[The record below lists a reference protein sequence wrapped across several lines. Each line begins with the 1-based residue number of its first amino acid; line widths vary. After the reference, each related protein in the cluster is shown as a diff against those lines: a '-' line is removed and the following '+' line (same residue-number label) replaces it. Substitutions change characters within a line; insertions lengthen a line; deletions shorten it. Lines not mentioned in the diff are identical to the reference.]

1 MSERRKKVLAVL
13 ASLLIVCG
21 CCSGLGFWAGTFFD
35 QFLVTDPVE
44 LKVMGREIATYILP
58 DSYSEVLGFNFME
71 VKSVALAKDVQASD
85 TVIFLMQVPPFQG
98 QVSEAQA
105 EQQLRTLVQQLN
117 LQPLDFSQERVEN
130 RVINDQEVEV
140 IFNQAADNDGQ
151 GFKQMLVFLD
161 SSQGKV
167 FLMAQGS
174 EALWDQEELDNFL
187 NSVR

>member
-1 MSERRKKVLAVL
+1 
-13 ASLLIVCG
+13 
-21 CCSGLGFWAGTFFD
+21 
-35 QFLVTDPVE
+35 
-44 LKVMGREIATYILP
+44 
-58 DSYSEVLGFNFME
+58 
-71 VKSVALAKDVQASD
+71 
-85 TVIFLMQVPPFQG
+85 
-98 QVSEAQA
+98 
-105 EQQLRTLVQQLN
+105 VQQLN
-117 LQPLDFSQERVEN
+117 LQTLDFSQERVEN